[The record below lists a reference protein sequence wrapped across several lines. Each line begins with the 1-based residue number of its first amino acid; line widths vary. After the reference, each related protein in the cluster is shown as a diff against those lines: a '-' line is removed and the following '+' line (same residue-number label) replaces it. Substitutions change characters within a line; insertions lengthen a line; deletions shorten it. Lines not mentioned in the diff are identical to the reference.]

1 MENNIPCNSE
11 YYQDMFDQ
19 HLDETEQKLRVQIN
33 NIVKEIYD
41 TLGSGHSERVYHNA
55 MEVSL
60 RELNIPYESE
70 RYVPVYYKDHVVG
83 MARAD
88 IIIKRT
94 TVLELKSV
102 KTLTDAMIA
111 QARKYLHQLKV
122 DTGYLINFP
131 SNENCKPEIIEVNK
145 NSYETP
151 SDK

>member
-1 MENNIPCNSE
+1 MCIR
-11 YYQDMFDQ
+11 DR
-19 HLDETEQKLRVQIN
+19 HLDDLEDKLRLQIKH
-33 NIVKEIYD
+33 IVHEIYD

-70 RYVPVYYKDHVVG
+70 RHVPIYYKDHVVG

-88 IIIKRT
+88 IIIGRT

-102 KTLTDAMIA
+102 KTLTDTMIA

-122 DTGYLINFP
+122 NIGYLINFP
-131 SNENCKPEIIEVNK
+131 SSENCKAEIVEVRVR
-145 NSYETP
+145 
-151 SDK
+151 